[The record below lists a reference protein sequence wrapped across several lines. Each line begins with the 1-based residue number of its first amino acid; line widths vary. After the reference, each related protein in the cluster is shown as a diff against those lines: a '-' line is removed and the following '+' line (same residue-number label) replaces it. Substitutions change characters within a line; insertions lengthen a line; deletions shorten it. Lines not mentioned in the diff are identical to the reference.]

1 MPTKERRR
9 SERPAAFSL
18 SAWPRVQLIIVAI
31 LFSTGG
37 VVIKGNELT
46 SWQIAS
52 FRCAI
57 AVATLLIFAPETRRG
72 WSWRLLPASLAYA
85 GTLVFYAL
93 ATKRTT
99 AANAIFLQSTAP
111 AYLVLLSPLVL
122 HEKLKRSDLL
132 LLGGIAAG
140 LAMMFLTPSPAI
152 ATAPEPALGNLLGMM
167 SGLSWALTVTGLRWL
182 ARGKHDSNDSA
193 RTVTM
198 GNLVGCLLTLPMALP
213 IESVRLYDALGL
225 LFLGI
230 FQIGVAYLLLSRAI
244 RHVRAFEATTLLLLE
259 PALNPVWTWLVLGE
273 DPGPW
278 AITGGGTILLAT
290 LANTWWA
297 ARNRREAQVQP
308 T

>member
-1 MPTKERRR
+1 VLTKKRRG
-9 SERPAAFSL
+9 SARPAAFSL
-18 SAWPRVQLIIVAI
+18 STWPRIQLIIVAI

-37 VVIKGNELT
+37 AAIKGNELT

-57 AVATLLIFAPETRRG
+57 AVATLLILAPETRRN
-72 WSWRLLPASLAYA
+72 WSWKLVPVSLAYA

-132 LLGGIAAG
+132 LLAGIAAG
-140 LAMMFLTPSPAI
+140 LAMLFLTPSPTI
-152 ATAPEPALGNLLGMM
+152 ASAPDPAFGNVLGML

-182 ARGKHDSNDSA
+182 ARGQHDSYDSA

-198 GNLVGCLLTLPMALP
+198 GNLIGCVLTLPMALP
-213 IESVRLYDALGL
+213 VASIRLNDALGIA
-225 LFLGI
+225 FLGI

-259 PALNPVWTWLVLGE
+259 PALNPVWTWLLLGE

-278 AITGGGTILLAT
+278 AIAGGATILLAT
-290 LANTWWA
+290 LANTWWTT
-297 ARNRREAQVQP
+297 RNRQKAAVQ
-308 T
+308 

>member
-1 MPTKERRR
+1 VPTKERRR

-18 SAWPRVQLIIVAI
+18 SGWPRIQLIIVAI

-57 AVATLLIFAPETRRG
+57 AVATLLILAPETRRG
-72 WSWRLLPASLAYA
+72 WSWRLFPVSLAYA
-85 GTLVFYAL
+85 GTLVFYVL
-93 ATKRTT
+93 ANKRTT

-122 HEKLKRSDLL
+122 HEKLRRSDLL

-140 LAMMFLTPSPAI
+140 LAMLFLTPSPAI
-152 ATAPEPALGNLLGMM
+152 ASAPEPVLGNVLGML

-182 ARGKHDSNDSA
+182 ARGKQDSNDSA
-193 RTVTM
+193 RTVTL
-198 GNLVGCLLTLPMALP
+198 GNLVGCLVALPMALP
-213 IESVRLYDALGL
+213 IEGVRLNDALGI

-259 PALNPVWTWLVLGE
+259 PALNPMWTWLVLSE
-273 DPGPW
+273 NPGSW
-278 AITGGGTILLAT
+278 AIAGGVTILLAT
-290 LANTWWA
+290 LTNTW
-297 ARNRREAQVQP
+297 RTQR
-308 T
+308 TTT